1 MKHCRGRNIMP
12 DLSTTDNGVKS
23 NDLKH
28 AVDTINREIETL
40 EILKNSFDQSLSQAL
55 DLLQSIKGRVILTGM
70 GKSGHIA
77 RKMAATFASTGTV
90 SFFVHPA
97 EASHGDLGMISDD
110 DVIIAIS
117 YSGETRE
124 LSDILMYAKRHS
136 IPLIAITK
144 NPESS
149 LGKNAS
155 LVLRLPDNGEACPL
169 GLAPTCSTT
178 ATIALG
184 DVLAV
189 DLMERR
195 GFSVTDFRQRH
206 PGGKLGAI
214 LCKVSDI
221 MHKNDEMP
229 LVNENTSMQDALL
242 VMTGKMLGCVGV
254 VNAEG
259 KLTGIIT
266 DGDLRRFLSPTIMT
280 EKVTTVMTKNPKV
293 ISPDALI
300 VDAVNIMNNTGRG
313 ITNLFVTQDEK
324 PIGVVHIHDCLKA
337 GVA

>member
-1 MKHCRGRNIMP
+1 MP

-300 VDAVNIMNNTGRG
+300 VDAVNIMNNTGHG